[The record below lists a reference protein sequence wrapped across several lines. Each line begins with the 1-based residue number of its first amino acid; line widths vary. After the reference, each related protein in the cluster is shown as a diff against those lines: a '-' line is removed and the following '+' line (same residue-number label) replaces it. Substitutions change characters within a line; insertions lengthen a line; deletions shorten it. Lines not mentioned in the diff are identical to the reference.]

1 MTTHALA
8 SLTTSATRITP
19 NGIHSGMDITIQNV
33 DETAIVYLGG
43 EGVTSNSYGFKL
55 NPLEVFSA
63 ELPGADALY
72 ALSTIN
78 ASKIAILKF
87 GLEQGA

>member
-1 MTTHALA
+1 MTTHALT

-19 NGIHSGMDITIQNV
+19 NGKHSGMDITIQNV

-43 EGVTSNSYGFKL
+43 EGVTSSNYGFKL
-55 NPLEVFSA
+55 NPLEIFSI
-63 ELPGADALY
+63 ELSGVDAIY